1 MGEENNLEKR
11 LIFSGMVSASI
22 NPEPIYVESPIP
34 GVTFYDSVN
43 LSEFRPDVMIG
54 IDEAEGK
61 DQTTFAFK
69 NLDEE
74 TFHITTTDFNEK
86 TLRKIIGLPAIPTK
100 KPKCHKKTFKK
111 ALMAYGYSR
120 NLADAICQIIGGRQ
134 HNHKKFLGTKAWNRT
149 TNKIEVIHWGYK
161 FDYEHVFTI
170 LGD

>member
-1 MGEENNLEKR
+1 MGEEN
-11 LIFSGMVSASI
+11 
-22 NPEPIYVESPIP
+22 VEQRIMMSRCWADSLVEWYPVVGP
-34 GVTFYDSVN
+34 VTV
-43 LSEFRPDVMIG
+43 E

-69 NLDEE
+69 NLDEAE
-74 TFHITTTDFNEK
+74 FHVTADIDEQ
-86 TLRKIIGLPAIPTK
+86 TLRKAIGLPAIPTK

-120 NLADAICQIIGGRQ
+120 DLADAICQIIGGRQ
-134 HNHKKFLGTKAWNRT
+134 HNRKKFLGTKAWNRT

-161 FDYEHVFTI
+161 FYYEHVFTI

>member
-22 NPEPIYVESPIP
+22 NPEPIHVESPIP

-43 LSEFRPDVMIG
+43 LSEFSPNVTIG

-69 NLDEE
+69 NLDEG
-74 TFHITTTDFNEK
+74 TFHITTDFDEQA
-86 TLRKIIGLPAIPTK
+86 LRKVIGLPAIPTK
-100 KPKCHKKTFKK
+100 KSKCHKKTFKK

-120 NLADAICQIIGGRQ
+120 DEADAICRVIGGRQ
-134 HNHKKFLGTKAWNRT
+134 HNHKKFLGTKALDRVTNR
-149 TNKIEVIHWGYK
+149 IEVIHWGYK
-161 FDYEHVFTI
+161 FYYEHVFTL

>member
-22 NPEPIYVESPIP
+22 NPEPIHMENPIP

-43 LSEFRPDVMIG
+43 LSEFGPQLEWNHEDTEPIG
-54 IDEAEGK
+54 TIKEVLNTEEGFECTIEPR
-61 DQTTFAFK
+61 DMNTF
-69 NLDEE
+69 
-74 TFHITTTDFNEK
+74 
-86 TLRKIIGLPAIPTK
+86 RKLIGLPAIPTK

-120 NLADAICQIIGGRQ
+120 DEADAICQIIGGRQ
-134 HNHKKFLGTKAWNRT
+134 HNHKKFLGTKAWNRVT
-149 TNKIEVIHWGYK
+149 GKIEVIHWGYK
-161 FDYEHVFTI
+161 FYYEQVFTI